1 MKSILDIRILLL
13 LLIVSVNSCST
24 VPITERK
31 RVNIVDDQD
40 ILPASFAQY
49 DEFLKENKLSTD
61 AARANEIKTVGSN
74 IANAVDRFMRANGMT
89 EEADN
94 YQWEFNLVEDEQ
106 MNAWC
111 LPGGKVVFYTG
122 ILPVCQNTDGIAA
135 VMGHEIAHA
144 FAKHGQERMTS
155 SYGQQ
160 LGGMAVAIGTS
171 GQSSDTQYLWNSIY
185 GISSQ
190 VGMLAYSRTHETEAD
205 KLGMVFMTMAGYDPE
220 EAIRL
225 WQRMKEQSEGS
236 APPEFMS
243 THPSNDTRIENLKKY
258 LPIARMNA
266 REFGVQSSE

>member
-1 MKSILDIRILLL
+1 MRKQVVFLMLSLL
-13 LLIVSVNSCST
+13 VYSCST

-31 RVNIVDDQD
+31 RVNIVDDSQ

-49 DEFLKENKLSTD
+49 ENFLKENKLSAD
-61 AARANEIKTVGSN
+61 SKMASEIQNVGLRISKS
-74 IANAVDRFMRANGMT
+74 VDRFMRANGMT
-89 EEADN
+89 EEANN
-94 YQWEFNLVEDEQ
+94 YQWEFKLVQDDQ

-122 ILPVCQNTDGIAA
+122 ILPVCKNTDGIAA

-155 SYGQQ
+155 AYGQQ

-171 GQSSDTQYLWNSIY
+171 GQNYETQVLWNSIY

-205 KLGMVFMTMAGYDPE
+205 KLGMVFMIMAGYDPE
-220 EAIRL
+220 EAIQL
-225 WQRMKEQSEGS
+225 WKRMKENSEGE
-236 APPEFMS
+236 APPEFLS
-243 THPSNDTRIENLKKY
+243 THPSNDTRIEDLKKY
-258 LPIARMNA
+258 LPVARMHA
-266 REFGVQSSE
+266 REYGIEQ

>member
-1 MKSILDIRILLL
+1 MKKVTLFLFFTLWFF
-13 LLIVSVNSCST
+13 SCST

-31 RVNIVDDQD
+31 RVNIVDDAE

-49 DEFLKENKLSTD
+49 ENFIKENTISSNTQMT
-61 AARANEIKTVGSN
+61 RQIEEVGLRISKS
-74 IANAVDRFMRANGMT
+74 VDRFMRANGMT
-89 EEADN
+89 EEANN
-94 YQWEFNLVEDEQ
+94 YQWEFKLVEDDQ

-122 ILPVCQNTDGIAA
+122 IMPVCKNTDGIAA

-160 LGGMAVAIGTS
+160 LGGMAVALGTS
-171 GQSSDTQYLWNSIY
+171 GQNYETQMLWNNIY

-205 KLGMVFMTMAGYDPE
+205 KLGMVFMIMAGYNPE

-225 WQRMKEQSEGS
+225 WRRMKENSKGES
-236 APPEFMS
+236 PPEFLS
-243 THPSNDTRIENLKKY
+243 THPSNDTRIEDLKKY
-258 LPIARMNA
+258 LPVARMNA
-266 REFGVQSSE
+266 REFGIE